1 MGLTANL
8 FQGQG
13 QPQDPFSA
21 ADAVN
26 NRGITLLAMLKEVF
40 SRMLGPNKQPNNIQA
55 HLGDLFGHLLFL
67 VNQSTEA
74 QCDDANA
81 MYPPCSPVGHTVSW
95 GTQFVLFL
103 TVSAQEHTSG
113 KTLGRAETGWGKCRV
128 VFSQFIVI
136 CRLGTSYSRSLVHIL
151 VLIAMGG
158 FQFPHKIFLIE

>member
-1 MGLTANL
+1 MDLTANL
-8 FQGQG
+8 LQGQG
-13 QPQDPFSA
+13 QPQDPFSTT
-21 ADAVN
+21 D
-26 NRGITLLAMLKEVF
+26 NRGITLLATVKEVF